1 MARRVSLPAADDL
14 FRPTSTGVTEAP
26 PAPESAVRAVPD
38 VAEPAP
44 GPAPDPATDPATD
57 QESASATKAAASGRI
72 RHDEKMTVYVTS
84 GELMAIEQARL
95 TLRGE
100 HRLAVDRGRLVREAV
115 ALVLA
120 DLAENADDSML
131 VQRLRGD
138 R

>member
-14 FRPTSTGVTEAP
+14 FRPTGAGAGAGAGNGPGADGAEA
-26 PAPESAVRAVPD
+26 AVRAVPD
-38 VAEPAP
+38 AVEPEADAP
-44 GPAPDPATDPATD
+44 GAP
-57 QESASATKAAASGRI
+57 TKPAASGRI

-84 GELMAIEQARL
+84 EELMAIERARL

-120 DLAENADDSML
+120 DLDTHGDDSML
-131 VQRLRGD
+131 VHRLRDD

>member
-14 FRPTSTGVTEAP
+14 FRPTGNEAV
-26 PAPESAVRAVPD
+26 ESAVRAVPD
-38 VAEPAP
+38 APEPP
-44 GPAPDPATDPATD
+44 EPSKP
-57 QESASATKAAASGRI
+57 AASGRI
-72 RHDEKMTVYVTS
+72 RHDEKMTVYVTTD
-84 GELMAIEQARL
+84 ELMAIEQARL

-120 DLAENADDSML
+120 DLTTNADDSLL
-131 VQRLRGD
+131 VQRLRDD